1 MCVTIMGQEKQT
13 EFFLSFCSVIEDIYE
28 QILYLKFQFFIQNY
42 ENKLTRKQINS
53 IRERRTSIIV
63 VFNLSKLKCA
73 TLYTSFQIIIFID
86 HF

>member
-63 VFNLSKLKCA
+63 VFNFFKLKCA

>member
-63 VFNLSKLKCA
+63 VFNFFKCA